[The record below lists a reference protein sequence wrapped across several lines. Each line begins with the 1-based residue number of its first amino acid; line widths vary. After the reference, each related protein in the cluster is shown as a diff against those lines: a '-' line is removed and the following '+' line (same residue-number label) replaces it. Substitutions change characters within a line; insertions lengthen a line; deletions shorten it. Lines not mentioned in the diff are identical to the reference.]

1 MSEEWRND
9 PRFRDTSKKTKKK
22 KPQKKI
28 KKKEKSTQDD
38 DWWRKELG
46 IHNDNDKETPKRIN
60 QSKKIKK
67 KEKSTQDDDWWRKD
81 LGISDVQDDNND
93 VRKNIAKIQNQYP
106 DYSSSKVKEDRVQ
119 KTEEFRNTKQDAE
132 KTKEFFGMIFGFIIL
147 ALVVGGVF
155 NIVSSG
161 FNFVK
166 DKIDGR
172 DSRKS
177 YCTDLIYNVKN
188 EFTAKKM
195 YKRCMK
201 GG

>member
-9 PRFRDTSKKTKKK
+9 PRFRDTSKKTKRK
-22 KPQKKI
+22 KPQ
-28 KKKEKSTQDD
+28 
-38 DWWRKELG
+38 
-46 IHNDNDKETPKRIN
+46 
-60 QSKKIKK
+60 KKIKK

-81 LGISDVQDDNND
+81 LGISDVHDDNND
-93 VRKNIAKIQNQYP
+93 VRKNIENITKTQSQP
-106 DYSSSKVKEDRVQ
+106 LDYSSSKVKEDRVQ
-119 KTEEFRNTKQDAE
+119 KAQDAE

-147 ALVVGGVF
+147 AMVVGGVF
-155 NIVSSG
+155 NIVSGG

-188 EFTAKKM
+188 EFTAKKI

>member
-1 MSEEWRND
+1 MGVMALLWTLVILFVIIFAVLYFLKHSL
-9 PRFRDTSKKTKKK
+9 S
-22 KPQKKI
+22 
-28 KKKEKSTQDD
+28 
-38 DWWRKELG
+38 
-46 IHNDNDKETPKRIN
+46 KETIKIQKN
-60 QSKKIKK
+60 SKNTKDKK
-67 KEKSTQDDDWWRKD
+67 DDDWWRKD
-81 LGISDVQDDNND
+81 LGISDVHDDNND
-93 VRKNIAKIQNQYP
+93 VRKNIENITKTQSQP
-106 DYSSSKVKEDRVQ
+106 LDYSSSKVKEDRVQ
-119 KTEEFRNTKQDAE
+119 KAQDAE

-147 ALVVGGVF
+147 AMVVGGVF
-155 NIVSSG
+155 NIVSGG

-188 EFTAKKM
+188 EFTAKKI